1 MRFASLLAA
10 AALAW
15 HLTPAFAQ
23 ADFPNQPLKIIV
35 PFTAGGITDSVARS
49 LGKKLAEVL
58 GQPVVI
64 DNKPGAGG
72 TVGTELAIK
81 AEPNGYTLFLGSQ
94 GTQAINPAL
103 YKQMRINPIKELTGL
118 QAVIGV
124 PAIVVV
130 NERQPFRTL
139 RELIDFARANPGK
152 LNVASPGNGS
162 GSHLAAELFQAET
175 GVKFT
180 HVPYRGSAPAMADL
194 IGGQVDMSFDYM
206 PTAGAHIKA
215 GRLRALA
222 VTGAERLPV
231 LPDVQTVGELGFP
244 AAESTSW
251 IGIFASSRTPLEV
264 RRKLEAALA
273 KAASAPEVKQAMVGF
288 GGFPFLMTGDAFQAF
303 VERDS
308 GKWRAVVVR
317 SGATAE

>member
-1 MRFASLLAA
+1 MRYKSFIAAAVLAA
-10 AALAW
+10 QVL
-15 HLTPAFAQ
+15 PAGAQ
-23 ADFPNQPLKIIV
+23 GDFPNQPIKIIV

-49 LGKKLAEVL
+49 VGKKLADVL

-72 TVGTELAIK
+72 TVGTELAVN
-81 AEPNGYTLFLGSQ
+81 AEANGYTLFLGSQ

-103 YKQMRINPIKELTGL
+103 YKQMRINPVKELVGL
-118 QAVIGV
+118 QAVVGV

-130 NERQPFRTL
+130 NERKPLQKL
-139 RELIDFARANPGK
+139 GELIDFARANPGK
-152 LNVASPGNGS
+152 LNVASPGSGS

-175 GVKFT
+175 GAKFT
-180 HVPYRGSAPAMADL
+180 HIPYRGSAPAMTDL
-194 IGGQVDMSFDYM
+194 LGGQVDLSFDYM
-206 PTAGAHIKA
+206 PTAGPHIKA

-231 LPDVQTVGELGFP
+231 LPAVPTVGELGFP

-251 IGIFASSRTPLEV
+251 IGIFAPARTPV
-264 RRKLEAALA
+264 AIRRKLESALA
-273 KAASAPEVKQAMVGF
+273 QAANDPEVKQAMIGF
-288 GGFPFLMTGDAFQAF
+288 GGFPFLMTGDAFQSF

-317 SGATAE
+317 SGATAQ

>member
-1 MRFASLLAA
+1 MKCTSFIAA
-10 AALAW
+10 AALVLHWA
-15 HLTPAFAQ
+15 PVVAQ
-23 ADFPNQPLKIIV
+23 TDFPNQPVKIIV

-49 LGKKLAEVL
+49 VGVKLAEEL

-72 TVGTELAIK
+72 TVGTELAAN

-103 YKQMRINPIKELTGL
+103 YKKMRINPVKELTGL
-118 QAVIGV
+118 QAIIAV

-130 NERQPFRTL
+130 NQKQPFRTL
-139 RELIDFARANPGK
+139 RELIDYARQNPGK
-152 LNVASPGNGS
+152 LNVASPGSGS

-175 GVKFT
+175 GAKFT
-180 HVPYRGSAPAMADL
+180 HVPYRGSAPAMTDL
-194 IGGQVDMSFDYM
+194 LGGQVDLSFDYM
-206 PTAGAHIKA
+206 PSAGSYIKA

-222 VTGAERLPV
+222 VTGAQRLPV

-244 AAESTSW
+244 TAESTSW
-251 IGIFASSRTPLEV
+251 IGIFAPARTPV
-264 RRKLEAALA
+264 AIRHKLEAALA
-273 KAASAPEVKQAMVGF
+273 KAASAPEVKQAMIGF
-288 GGFPFLMTGDAFQAF
+288 GGFPFLITGDAFQSF
-303 VERDS
+303 VESDV

-317 SGATAE
+317 SGATVE

>member
-1 MRFASLLAA
+1 MTYASLIAA
-10 AALAW
+10 VALAL
-15 HLTPAFAQ
+15 HLVPAIAQ
-23 ADFPNQPLKIIV
+23 TDFPSQPVKIIV
-35 PFTAGGITDSVARS
+35 PFTAGGITDSVARTV
-49 LGKKLAEVL
+49 GRKLAEVI

-64 DNKPGAGG
+64 ENKAGAGG
-72 TVGTELAIK
+72 TVGTELAAA

-103 YKQMRINPIKELTGL
+103 YKQMRINPVKELTGL
-118 QAVIGV
+118 QSIVGV

-130 NERQPFRTL
+130 NEKMPFRNL
-139 RELIDFARANPGK
+139 RELIDYGRANPGK
-152 LNVASPGNGS
+152 LNVASPGSGS

-175 GVKFT
+175 GAKFT

-194 IGGQVDMSFDYM
+194 LGGQVDLSFDYM
-206 PTAGAHIKA
+206 PTAGPHIKA

-222 VTGAERLPV
+222 VSGAQRLPV

-244 AAESTSW
+244 TAESTSW
-251 IGIFASSRTPLEV
+251 IGIFAPSRTPAPI

-273 KAASAPEVKQAMVGF
+273 KAANDPEVKQAMIGF
-288 GGFPFLMTGDAFQAF
+288 GGFPFLKTGDAFQSF
-303 VERDS
+303 VESDGS
-308 GKWRAVVVR
+308 KWRAVVVR